1 MMSKTTVH
9 LPEDFSWYN
18 KEIKETII
26 KSIKEEYGDKVNI
39 LPHIPKTIHDLYVKE
54 LNQNKEDDNNRWT

>member
-1 MMSKTTVH
+1 MSKAIVH

-26 KSIKEEYGDKVNI
+26 KSIKEEYGDKVKI
-39 LPHIPKTIHDLYVKE
+39 LPHIPKYGRALKPK
-54 LNQNKEDDNNRWT
+54 QR

>member
-18 KEIKETII
+18 KETKETII
-26 KSIKEEYGDKVNI
+26 KSIKEEYGDEVNI
-39 LPHIPKTIHDLYVKE
+39 LPHMPKSIYDLYVKE
-54 LNQNKEDDNNRWT
+54 LNQNKDE

>member
-1 MMSKTTVH
+1 MSKTTVH

-26 KSIKEEYGDKVNI
+26 KSIKEEYSDKVKI
-39 LPHIPKTIHDLYVKE
+39 LPHIPKYGRALKPK
-54 LNQNKEDDNNRWT
+54 QR

>member
-1 MMSKTTVH
+1 MSKTTVH

-26 KSIKEEYGDKVNI
+26 KSIKEEYGDKVKI
-39 LPHIPKTIHDLYVKE
+39 LPHIPKYVKELYVKE
-54 LNQNKEDDNNRWT
+54 LNKDGKNKTK

>member
-1 MMSKTTVH
+1 MSETTVH

-26 KSIKEEYGDKVNI
+26 KSIKEDYGDKVKI
-39 LPHIPKTIHDLYVKE
+39 LSHIPKYGRALKPKQI
-54 LNQNKEDDNNRWT
+54 